1 MLREI
6 VSSLRGSWAVC
17 KLTRH
22 FRAGLSHTADSQ
34 LDYQLVQKNAD
45 SIASS
50 LADSNQTTF

>member
-22 FRAGLSHTADSQ
+22 FRAGLSHTAASQ
-34 LDYQLVQKNAD
+34 LDYQLV
-45 SIASS
+45 
-50 LADSNQTTF
+50 